1 MVRANLRIL
10 AAFVASIALLAS
22 TALGAAPPS
31 PVSGPGA
38 DPSPPASPSK
48 TIQEYQGLG
57 VDRQLTLFVGV
68 VLDVSDHP
76 LNNVQVKLFVD
87 GQMVGSALTEGS
99 GYYEIKVPYDLHSDA
114 TTLIWYLAQ
123 DKALMPKEVVIRE
136 SKASQESA
144 LISKCVPRA
153 TLTPG
158 RQFRVYLFDA
168 ANRNKDIAETNCLP

>member
-1 MVRANLRIL
+1 MVCANLRIL
-10 AAFVASIALLAS
+10 AFFASAALLA
-22 TALGAAPPS
+22 TAAIAAPPTS
-31 PVSGPGA
+31 VVPGPGTEPLPQA
-38 DPSPPASPSK
+38 PSSK

-57 VDRQLTLFVGV
+57 LDRQLTQFAGV
-68 VLDVSDHP
+68 VLEVNDRP

-87 GQMVGSALTEGS
+87 GQIVGSALTEGS
-99 GYYEIKVPYDLHSDA
+99 GHYEIKVPYDPHSDT
-114 TTLIWYLAQ
+114 TTLIWYVPQ
-123 DKALMPKEVVIRE
+123 DKTLMAKEVVIRE
-136 SKASQESA
+136 SKACRENA